1 MFGWN
6 AAAAPPSP
14 ASTCV
19 SSVSQRDIA
28 IKIESSHGIFHTVS
42 EGKLYNVRPPRIA
55 KLVTHHVTTTIGLK
69 ALRLSL
75 DAFPS
80 PGGVEPWRGGRN
92 VSMVASPEFH
102 IGTGGY
108 PILSCH
114 LGLLDRPYQFL
125 VGRQMTKAA
134 MSAAPD
140 AWTIP
145 EARYSVGGQYTNYLE
160 DHPTDHLWPG
170 SGVKFTTYIYI
181 YIYPMYIYNIK
192 CIYIYIYVYIYTN
205 YMCIYICI
213 YNIYIYIC
221 KYICIYIYVYI
232 RKPHDI
238 FTVTI
243 YQ

>member
-1 MFGWN
+1 
-6 AAAAPPSP
+6 
-14 ASTCV
+14 
-19 SSVSQRDIA
+19 
-28 IKIESSHGIFHTVS
+28 
-42 EGKLYNVRPPRIA
+42 
-55 KLVTHHVTTTIGLK
+55 
-69 ALRLSL
+69 
-75 DAFPS
+75 
-80 PGGVEPWRGGRN
+80 
-92 VSMVASPEFH
+92 MVASPEFH

-181 YIYPMYIYNIK
+181 S
-192 CIYIYIYVYIYTN
+192 YVYI
-205 YMCIYICI
+205 
-213 YNIYIYIC
+213 
-221 KYICIYIYVYI
+221 
-232 RKPHDI
+232 
-238 FTVTI
+238 
-243 YQ
+243 